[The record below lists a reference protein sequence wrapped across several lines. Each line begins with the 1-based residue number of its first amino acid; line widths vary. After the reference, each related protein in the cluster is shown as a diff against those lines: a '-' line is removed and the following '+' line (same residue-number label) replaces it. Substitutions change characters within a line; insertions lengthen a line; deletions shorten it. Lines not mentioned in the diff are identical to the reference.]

1 MHPMSAIRPRNKAGS
16 QKRPALDLRALIRL
30 DPMDRIKV
38 LRAGIESV
46 ALVEIATAVGRSMPE
61 LIDLLQLAGYSA
73 VAAPRKGSRLS
84 TEQSERVLAFLR
96 LIEAADDMV
105 RTTSQHTP
113 FDAARWVGDWLASP
127 CPALGDALPASPTRS
142 RDSGCSS
149 SCWRRCCPAPTP
161 SVRPTIAT
169 ACSVVAPLRPIVW
182 FVVPR
187 CRPRRP
193 KVVAFL
199 P

>member
-16 QKRPALDLRALIRL
+16 QKPPALDLRALIRL
-30 DPMDRIKV
+30 DPMERIKV

-61 LIDLLQLAGYSA
+61 LIDLLQLAAHSA

-105 RTTSQHTP
+105 RITTPGSMP
-113 FDAARWVGDWLASP
+113 FDAPRWVGEWLASP
-127 CPALGDALPASPTRS
+127 CPALG
-142 RDSGCSS
+142 G
-149 SCWRRCCPAPTP
+149 
-161 SVRPTIAT
+161 
-169 ACSVVAPLRPIVW
+169 
-182 FVVPR
+182 
-187 CRPRRP
+187 RRP
-193 KVVAFL
+193 AGFTDTLEGFRVLEQLLAQML
-199 P
+199 SGAYA